1 MKKTVNRLIM
11 VLGILL
17 IIAAAALLLFSQYV
31 EKQAAEGIKQ
41 DVTAILSV
49 MPDVHAGAPDGRQN
63 REMPVMELNGTD
75 FAGLIE
81 VPSYHAVL
89 PLGSAWDRR
98 EASLHPCI
106 YTGSMYDSSLII
118 GGSGSSGQLDF
129 TDRIS
134 GGDLVTVTDMTGLRF
149 SYLVYDVIRTKDVSY
164 ENLTAQD
171 ADLVLFSKGNYGTEY
186 SLVLCKLK

>member
-49 MPDVHAGAPDGRQN
+49 MPDVVHAGAPDGRQN

-106 YTGSMYDSSLII
+106 YTGSMYDSILSFSSTASASTSPETII
-118 GGSGSSGQLDF
+118 
-129 TDRIS
+129 
-134 GGDLVTVTDMTGLRF
+134 
-149 SYLVYDVIRTKDVSY
+149 
-164 ENLTAQD
+164 A
-171 ADLVLFSKGNYGTEY
+171 
-186 SLVLCKLK
+186 